1 MGFRKTWRVGK
12 ASVESDLRK
21 ENLRGTSHGRN
32 YGIDLLRLVLM
43 FMVCMLH
50 TLNKG
55 GVMDASVPG
64 TSGYKV
70 YLFLET
76 FCYCAVDGFAII
88 SGYTASNR
96 PRKFEKLVDMWFQA
110 FFYSFV
116 LTVILTIVGINET
129 WTKIDMI
136 KCALPVSNRRF
147 WYFTAFFGLYFA
159 IPLLNAFLFS
169 VSEDA
174 AKKALILI
182 VVLFS
187 VMGTLSDP
195 FYSDGGYS
203 AIWLMVLY
211 SIGVLAKRIKL
222 FETRRSI
229 TLLVWLALSL
239 VFTWVV
245 CDYTGIR
252 SLLSFVLPT
261 ILFSGMI
268 MVVLFSRI
276 PAKGTIISKLSPL
289 AFGIYLFQINTV
301 IWNNIL
307 CDAAAGIAK
316 KPVLVGIPL
325 VFGFALA
332 IFLSGLA
339 VEFVRSKLAKAFR
352 IHKLSKWIVAKAD
365 FVLEKLF
372 VFLK

>member
-1 MGFRKTWRVGK
+1 
-12 ASVESDLRK
+12 
-21 ENLRGTSHGRN
+21 
-32 YGIDLLRLVLM
+32 
-43 FMVCMLH
+43 
-50 TLNKG
+50 
-55 GVMDASVPG
+55 
-64 TSGYKV
+64 
-70 YLFLET
+70 
-76 FCYCAVDGFAII
+76 
-88 SGYTASNR
+88 
-96 PRKFEKLVDMWFQA
+96 
-110 FFYSFV
+110 
-116 LTVILTIVGINET
+116 
-129 WTKIDMI
+129 
-136 KCALPVSNRRF
+136 
-147 WYFTAFFGLYFA
+147 
-159 IPLLNAFLFS
+159 
-169 VSEDA
+169 
-174 AKKALILI
+174 
-182 VVLFS
+182 
-187 VMGTLSDP
+187 MGTISDP
-195 FYSDGGYS
+195 FNSGKGYS
-203 AIWLMVLY
+203 AIWLMALY
-211 SIGVLAKRIKL
+211 SIGVIAKRIKL
-222 FETRRSI
+222 FETRRST